1 MRWSPCVAMWSG
13 DRPFWR
19 EEEEEVEMWMD
30 VLNRQSIRKERNER
44 EMEQKKRR
52 WEVPWSSTVSELLG
66 PAASPPPARG
76 RSALHSGEESD
87 RPVDTNRTVT
97 GTSASYLNPQSLQ

>member
-1 MRWSPCVAMWSG
+1 
-13 DRPFWR
+13 
-19 EEEEEVEMWMD
+19 
-30 VLNRQSIRKERNER
+30 
-44 EMEQKKRR
+44 MEQKKRR

-97 GTSASYLNPQSLQ
+97 GTSASYLNPQSLQWCTEGAQDNLLQVDFYFLAASGGFGGYL